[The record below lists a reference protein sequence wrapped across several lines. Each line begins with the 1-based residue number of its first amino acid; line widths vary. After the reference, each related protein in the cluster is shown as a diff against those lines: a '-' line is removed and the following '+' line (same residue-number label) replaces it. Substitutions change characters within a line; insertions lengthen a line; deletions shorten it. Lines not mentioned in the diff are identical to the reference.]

1 MRSVFS
7 DMPVQTLDDAVDRA
21 FFREYSG
28 LRPETREQLRQ
39 MAKILG
45 ANQGE
50 KDKMNEIAR
59 PRPLKE
65 ANRITQILD
74 TCFGADRFDRHPVDI
89 AALAPEYSRQIAPAS
104 PIRAAEERD

>member
-50 KDKMNEIAR
+50 KDK
-59 PRPLKE
+59 
-65 ANRITQILD
+65 
-74 TCFGADRFDRHPVDI
+74 
-89 AALAPEYSRQIAPAS
+89 
-104 PIRAAEERD
+104 